1 MNKTALKYGHKL
13 YDITTSDNTGRISME
28 KKPEIYTI
36 DLSFGIDDTRD
47 KLFEI
52 IWNELLD
59 VYLINK
65 WDDGVEVL
73 IDSAIAYFGEHHKSE
88 VLWKKLKITD

>member
-36 DLSFGIDDTRD
+36 DLSFGINDTRD

-73 IDSAIAYFGEHHKSE
+73 IDSAIAYFWEHHKSE